1 MMSLRQST
9 SMLRRCFSVNTPAAA
24 AAADPIQ
31 VRERSPLSSLS
42 VQNCII
48 LCILLLQ
55 NLFAEKIREYGEK
68 KASAGGKLVEASEKT
83 LADLQAELD
92 KVETLRNNLLPNLIF
107 FAGCQELRR
116 RSRCRHDFLP

>member
-1 MMSLRQST
+1 M
-9 SMLRRCFSVNTPAAA
+9 
-24 AAADPIQ
+24 
-31 VRERSPLSSLS
+31 
-42 VQNCII
+42 
-48 LCILLLQ
+48 Q

-92 KVETLRNNLLPNLIF
+92 KVSLLGRKYVATFLF
-107 FAGCQELRR
+107 FAGCQELWR

>member
-31 VRERSPLSSLS
+31 VRSPLE
-42 VQNCII
+42 NCKSYIFN
-48 LCILLLQ
+48 LQ

-92 KVETLRNNLLPNLIF
+92 KVSLI
-107 FAGCQELRR
+107 GQKYVSKCCVLRR
-116 RSRCRHDFLP
+116 LPRTTEAEQVST

>member
-9 SMLRRCFSVNTPAAA
+9 SVLRRCFSVNTPAAA

-31 VRERSPLSSLS
+31 VRERSLLTSSS
-42 VQNCII
+42 VENIIFCI
-48 LCILLLQ
+48 LLQ

-92 KVETLRNNLLPNLIF
+92 KVEILRNNLLPKCNI
-107 FAGCQELRR
+107 LRR
-116 RSRCRHDFLP
+116 LPRTTEAEQVST

>member
-1 MMSLRQST
+1 M
-9 SMLRRCFSVNTPAAA
+9 
-24 AAADPIQ
+24 
-31 VRERSPLSSLS
+31 
-42 VQNCII
+42 
-48 LCILLLQ
+48 Q

-92 KVETLRNNLLPNLIF
+92 KVGILRNNLLPNLTF

-116 RSRCRHDFLP
+116 RSWCRYDFLP